1 MGVKLTG
8 ADAVRR
14 AVEALG
20 VGMADAVEEATVK
33 AGNRIMADAR
43 KNAPVGRRAQAR
55 TLKAHAKAGGRT
67 AGGGKARSSPGEL
80 RRSIQVRSSRRRD
93 ATIAEIYTACDHAVY
108 VEFGTGQ
115 RGDPSAAHRAD
126 WAGMPAQPYLRP
138 AVDDNVKTVRQGF
151 NQAIL
156 AAARR
161 IAKK

>member
-43 KNAPVGRRAQAR
+43 KNAPVGRRTQAHG
-55 TLKAHAKAGGRT
+55 LKARAKRGRR
-67 AGGGKARSSPGEL
+67 GGGKARSSPGEL
-80 RRSIQVRSSRRRD
+80 RRSIQVRASRSGD
-93 ATIAEIYTACDHAVY
+93 ATVVEIYTACDHAVY

-115 RGDPSAAHRAD
+115 RGDPSVAHRTG

-138 AVDDNVKTVRQGF
+138 AVDDNVKTIRQGF
-151 NQAIL
+151 NQAVL